1 MHLFSA
7 PRIFAIAFAIV
18 KPLLSETTL
27 NKIRI
32 FGSDRSEWQ
41 AALLE
46 EIYSDQLPACYGGS
60 MTDPD
65 GNPMCLT
72 KVIFFNKYK
81 YHCNTVLLVHLFA

>member
-1 MHLFSA
+1 MTKYLIV
-7 PRIFAIAFAIV
+7 PRIFSMAFSMV

-32 FGSDRSEWQ
+32 FGFNRSEWQ

-46 EIYSDQLPACYGGS
+46 EIDSDQLPACYGGS

-65 GNPMCLT
+65 GNPMCHT
-72 KVIFFNKYK
+72 KVILYNI
-81 YHCNTVLLVHLFA
+81 NILFKRELHSF

>member
-1 MHLFSA
+1 MV
-7 PRIFAIAFAIV
+7 R
-18 KPLLSETTL
+18 PLLSQTSL

-32 FGSDRSEWQ
+32 FGSNRSEWE

-46 EIYSDQLPACYGGS
+46 EIDADQIPAFYGGT

-72 KVIFFNKYK
+72 KVIFFNKLIPLY
-81 YHCNTVLLVHLFA
+81 CFVSS